1 MNTWNT
7 ISRIILKKR
16 ILLLSFILIT
26 TLFWLFKAQNLKFTF
41 KEANLLPD
49 YHQENIIYNEFTS
62 HFGDEGNSIVI
73 GIKDSILSSKEKLF
87 AWNNLTKKLSSFS
100 EIEYSISLNDLKILK
115 KNEDSIRFDFIPLIN
130 DDSFEKIDLDSLKNK
145 LKNELPFYKDLV
157 YNDRNE
163 TFRSI
168 LIMQNNIINTN
179 SRKNFILQ
187 KFIPIVKRFEKSN
200 NIDVKIS
207 GMPYVRTLNAENIL
221 NEMKFFVLIAI
232 LVTALIFFLFFKS
245 IKATVI
251 SILVV
256 LIGVIWALGTIGLL
270 QYEITV
276 LTALIPP
283 LIIVIGIPNCIYLI
297 NKYQQE
303 ILNHGNKIKS
313 LKRVIVKIGKAT
325 LITNLT
331 TASGFATFILTNSKL
346 LKEFGVIASLNVMGI
361 FIISLIIIPIYF
373 SYFSIPQKKHL
384 NHLESKSINSL
395 LNWMENKIKY
405 NKKIIYSVSFTLLII
420 CSYGISQIKISGNL
434 LEDMPNKKNFF
445 KDIVF
450 FDEQFNGIVPLQ
462 IIVDTKRKD
471 GVFKLS
477 TLKRLEKIE
486 NVIKNIPELSDPN
499 SVTQIVKFAKQAYY
513 NGNPNYFS
521 LPSSQE
527 NRFIMSYFK
536 NYKPESAKNFTSNFV
551 DKENKIARITTFM
564 KDISTIR
571 IEEIEKE
578 LTREINEIFPKER
591 YNVNLTGKSL
601 IFLKGTKFL
610 VKNLVISLA
619 LAILLISLFMAY
631 MFRSFKMII
640 ISLIP
645 NIVPL
650 LITAGMMGF
659 AGIPLKPSTIL
670 VFSIAFGISVDNT
683 IHFLAKYRQEL
694 FDSNWKIQPSVH
706 SALRERGVSMFYSSV
721 VLFFGFS
728 VFMISDFG
736 GTVALGGLVS
746 LTLLVAMLSNLILL
760 PSLLISLKKSVSN
773 EKVIKEPK
781 IKI

>member
-1 MNTWNT
+1 LNTWNT

-130 DDSFEKIDLDSLKNK
+130 DDSFEKIDLDSIKNK
-145 LKNELPFYKDLV
+145 LKNELPFYKNLV
-157 YNDRNE
+157 YNDGNE

-303 ILNHGNKIKS
+303 ILNHGNQIKS
-313 LKRVIVKIGKAT
+313 LERVIVKIGKAT

-450 FDEQFNGIVPLQ
+450 FNDYFNGIVPLE
-462 IIVDTKRKD
+462 ILINTGKKN
-471 GVFKLS
+471 GVKNLTS
-477 TLKRLEKIE
+477 LKKIE
-486 NVIKNIPELSDPN
+486 KLKSVINTIPELSRPI
-499 SVTQIVKFAKQAYY
+499 SIVDVVKYSKQTFY
-513 NGNPNYFS
+513 NGNPNFFKIPSRQENNFISQYVKNS
-521 LPSSQE
+521 KSDSKILNSYSDKSSQ
-527 NRFIMSYFK
+527 Y
-536 NYKPESAKNFTSNFV
+536 
-551 DKENKIARITTFM
+551 ARVTTYM
-564 KDISTIR
+564 KDISTER
-571 IEEIEKE
+571 MYEIEKI
-578 LTREINEIFPKER
+578 LKQSINEIFPNKR
-591 YNVNLTGKSL
+591 YSVKLTGKSIL
-601 IFLKGTKFL
+601 FLKGTEFL
-610 VKNLVISLA
+610 VKNLIFSLCI
-619 LAILLISLFMAY
+619 AIFLIAIFMAF
-631 MFRSFKMII
+631 MFKSVKMIV

-645 NIVPL
+645 NLLPL
-650 LITAGMMGF
+650 VFTAGAMGF
-659 AGIPLKPSTIL
+659 LGITLRPSTIL
-670 VFSIAFGISVDNT
+670 VFTIAFGISVDDT

-694 FDSNWKIQPSVH
+694 WDNKFDVTKSVFK
-706 SALRERGVSMFYSSV
+706 SLKETGVSMYYTSI

-728 VFMISDFG
+728 VFLTSDFG
-736 GTVALGGLVS
+736 GTIALGGLVS
-746 LTLLVAMLSNLILL
+746 LTLLLAMLTNLLLL
-760 PSLLISLKKSVSN
+760 PSLLISFKK
-773 EKVIKEPK
+773 
-781 IKI
+781 

>member
-100 EIEYSISLNDLKILK
+100 EIEYSISLDDLKILK

-130 DDSFEKIDLDSLKNK
+130 YDSFEKIDLDSIKNK
-145 LKNELPFYKDLV
+145 LKNELPFYKNLV
-157 YNDRNE
+157 YNDGNE

-256 LIGVIWALGTIGLL
+256 LIGVIWALGTIGLFE
-270 QYEITV
+270 YEITV

-303 ILNHGNKIKS
+303 ILNHGNQIKS
-313 LKRVIVKIGKAT
+313 LERVIVKIGKAT

-395 LNWMENKIKY
+395 LNWMENNIKY

-450 FDEQFNGIVPLQ
+450 FNDYFNGIVPLE
-462 IIVDTKRKD
+462 ILINTGKKN
-471 GVFKLS
+471 GVKNLTS
-477 TLKRLEKIE
+477 LKKIE
-486 NVIKNIPELSDPN
+486 KLKSVINTIPELSRPI
-499 SVTQIVKFAKQAYY
+499 SIVDVVKYSKQTFY
-513 NGNPNYFS
+513 NGNPNFFKIPSRQENNFISQYVKNS
-521 LPSSQE
+521 KSDSKILNSYSDKSSQ
-527 NRFIMSYFK
+527 Y
-536 NYKPESAKNFTSNFV
+536 
-551 DKENKIARITTFM
+551 ARVTTYM
-564 KDISTIR
+564 KDISTER
-571 IEEIEKE
+571 MYEIEKI
-578 LTREINEIFPKER
+578 LKQSINEIFPNKR
-591 YNVNLTGKSL
+591 YSVKLTGKSIL
-601 IFLKGTKFL
+601 FLKGTEFL
-610 VKNLVISLA
+610 VKNLIFSLSI
-619 LAILLISLFMAY
+619 AIFLIAIFMAF
-631 MFRSFKMII
+631 MFKSVKMIV

-645 NIVPL
+645 NLLPL
-650 LITAGMMGF
+650 VFTAGAMGF
-659 AGIPLKPSTIL
+659 LGITLRPSTIL
-670 VFSIAFGISVDNT
+670 VFTIAFGISVDDT

-694 FDSNWKIQPSVH
+694 WDNKFDVTKSVFK
-706 SALRERGVSMFYSSV
+706 SLKETGVSMYYTSI

-728 VFMISDFG
+728 VFLTSDFG
-736 GTVALGGLVS
+736 GTIALGGLVS
-746 LTLLVAMLSNLILL
+746 LTLLLAMLTNLLLL
-760 PSLLISLKKSVSN
+760 PSLLISFKK
-773 EKVIKEPK
+773 
-781 IKI
+781 

>member
-62 HFGDEGNSIVI
+62 HFGDEGSSIVI

-100 EIEYSISLNDLKILK
+100 EIEYSISLDDLKILK

-145 LKNELPFYKDLV
+145 LKNELPFYKNLV
-157 YNDRNE
+157 YNDGNE

-187 KFIPIVKRFEKSN
+187 KFIPIVQKFEEAN

-303 ILNHGNKIKS
+303 ILNHGNQIKS
-313 LKRVIVKIGKAT
+313 LERVIVKIGKAT

-405 NKKIIYSVSFTLLII
+405 NKKIIYSISFTLLII

-450 FDEQFNGIVPLQ
+450 FNDYFNGIVPLE
-462 IIVDTKRKD
+462 ILINTGKKN
-471 GVFKLS
+471 GVKNLTS
-477 TLKRLEKIE
+477 LKKIE
-486 NVIKNIPELSDPN
+486 KLKSIINTVPELSRPI
-499 SVTQIVKFAKQAYY
+499 SIVDVVKYSKQTFY
-513 NGNPNYFS
+513 NGNPNFFKIPSRQENNFISQYVKNS
-521 LPSSQE
+521 KSDSKILNSYSDKSSQ
-527 NRFIMSYFK
+527 Y
-536 NYKPESAKNFTSNFV
+536 
-551 DKENKIARITTFM
+551 ARVTTYM
-564 KDISTIR
+564 KDISTER
-571 IEEIEKE
+571 MYEIEKI
-578 LTREINEIFPKER
+578 LKQSINEIFPNKR
-591 YNVNLTGKSL
+591 YSVKLTGKSIL
-601 IFLKGTKFL
+601 FLKGTEFL
-610 VKNLVISLA
+610 VKNLIFSLSI
-619 LAILLISLFMAY
+619 AIFLIAIFMAF
-631 MFRSFKMII
+631 MFKSVKMIV

-645 NIVPL
+645 NLLPL
-650 LITAGMMGF
+650 LFTAGAMGF
-659 AGIPLKPSTIL
+659 LGITLRPSTIL
-670 VFSIAFGISVDNT
+670 VFTIAFGISVDDT

-694 FDSNWKIQPSVH
+694 WDNKFDVTKSVFK
-706 SALRERGVSMFYSSV
+706 SLKETGVSMYYTSI

-728 VFMISDFG
+728 VFLTSDFG
-736 GTVALGGLVS
+736 GTIALGGLVS
-746 LTLLVAMLSNLILL
+746 LTLLLAMLTNLLLL
-760 PSLLISLKKSVSN
+760 PSLLISFKK
-773 EKVIKEPK
+773 
-781 IKI
+781 

>member
-145 LKNELPFYKDLV
+145 LKNELPFYKNLV
-157 YNDRNE
+157 YNDENE

-303 ILNHGNKIKS
+303 ILNHGNQIKS
-313 LKRVIVKIGKAT
+313 LERVIVKIGKAT

-450 FDEQFNGIVPLQ
+450 FNDYFNGIVPLE
-462 IIVDTKRKD
+462 ILINTGKKN
-471 GVFKLS
+471 GVKNLTS
-477 TLKRLEKIE
+477 LKKIE
-486 NVIKNIPELSDPN
+486 KLKSVINTIPELSRPI
-499 SVTQIVKFAKQAYY
+499 SIVDVVKYSKQTFY
-513 NGNPNYFS
+513 NGNPNFFKIPSRQENNFISQYVKNS
-521 LPSSQE
+521 KSDSKILNSYSDKSSQ
-527 NRFIMSYFK
+527 Y
-536 NYKPESAKNFTSNFV
+536 
-551 DKENKIARITTFM
+551 ARVTTYM
-564 KDISTIR
+564 KDISTER
-571 IEEIEKE
+571 MYEIEKI
-578 LTREINEIFPKER
+578 LKQSINEIFPDKR
-591 YNVNLTGKSL
+591 YSVKLTGKSIL
-601 IFLKGTKFL
+601 FLKGTEFL
-610 VKNLVISLA
+610 VKNLIFSLCI
-619 LAILLISLFMAY
+619 AIFLIAIFMAF
-631 MFRSFKMII
+631 MFKSVKMIV

-645 NIVPL
+645 NLLPL
-650 LITAGMMGF
+650 VFTAGAMGF
-659 AGIPLKPSTIL
+659 LGITLRPSTIL
-670 VFSIAFGISVDNT
+670 VFTIAFGISVDDT

-694 FDSNWKIQPSVH
+694 WDNKFDVTKSVFK
-706 SALRERGVSMFYSSV
+706 SLKETGVSMYYTSI

-728 VFMISDFG
+728 VFLTSDFG
-736 GTVALGGLVS
+736 GTIALGGLVS
-746 LTLLVAMLSNLILL
+746 LTLLLAMLTNLLLL
-760 PSLLISLKKSVSN
+760 PSLLISFKK
-773 EKVIKEPK
+773 
-781 IKI
+781 

>member
-115 KNEDSIRFDFIPLIN
+115 KNEDSIRFDFITLIN
-130 DDSFEKIDLDSLKNK
+130 DDSFEKIDLDSIKNK
-145 LKNELPFYKDLV
+145 LKNELPFYKNLV
-157 YNDRNE
+157 YNDGNE

-221 NEMKFFVLIAI
+221 NEMKFFVFIAI

-303 ILNHGNKIKS
+303 ILNHGNQIKS
-313 LKRVIVKIGKAT
+313 LQRVIVKIGKAT

-384 NHLESKSINSL
+384 NHLQSKSINSL

-450 FDEQFNGIVPLQ
+450 FNDYFNGIVPLE
-462 IIVDTKRKD
+462 ILINTGKKN
-471 GVFKLS
+471 GVKNLTS
-477 TLKRLEKIE
+477 LKKIE
-486 NVIKNIPELSDPN
+486 KLKSVINTIPELSRPI
-499 SVTQIVKFAKQAYY
+499 SIVDVVKYSKQTFY
-513 NGNPNYFS
+513 NGNPNFFKIPSRQENNFISQYVKNS
-521 LPSSQE
+521 KSDSKILNSYSDKSSQ
-527 NRFIMSYFK
+527 Y
-536 NYKPESAKNFTSNFV
+536 
-551 DKENKIARITTFM
+551 ARVTTYM
-564 KDISTIR
+564 KDISTER
-571 IEEIEKE
+571 MYEIEKI
-578 LTREINEIFPKER
+578 LKQSINEIFPDKR
-591 YNVNLTGKSL
+591 YSVKLTGKSIL
-601 IFLKGTKFL
+601 FLKGTEFL
-610 VKNLVISLA
+610 VKNLIFSLCI
-619 LAILLISLFMAY
+619 AIFLIAIFMAF
-631 MFRSFKMII
+631 MFKSVKMIV

-645 NIVPL
+645 NLLPL
-650 LITAGMMGF
+650 VFTAGAMGF
-659 AGIPLKPSTIL
+659 LGITLRPSTIL
-670 VFSIAFGISVDNT
+670 VFTIAFGISVDDT

-694 FDSNWKIQPSVH
+694 WDNKFDVTKSVFK
-706 SALRERGVSMFYSSV
+706 SLKETGVSMYYTSI

-728 VFMISDFG
+728 VFLTSDFG
-736 GTVALGGLVS
+736 GTIALGGLVS
-746 LTLLVAMLSNLILL
+746 LTLLLAMLTNLLLL
-760 PSLLISLKKSVSN
+760 PSLLISFKK
-773 EKVIKEPK
+773 
-781 IKI
+781 

>member
-100 EIEYSISLNDLKILK
+100 EIEYSISLDDLKILK

-130 DDSFEKIDLDSLKNK
+130 DDSFEKIDLDSIKNK
-145 LKNELPFYKDLV
+145 LKNELPFYKNLV
-157 YNDRNE
+157 YNDGNE

-303 ILNHGNKIKS
+303 ILNHGNQIKS
-313 LKRVIVKIGKAT
+313 LERVIVKIGKAT

-384 NHLESKSINSL
+384 NHLERKSINSL

-450 FDEQFNGIVPLQ
+450 FNDYFNGIVPLE
-462 IIVDTKRKD
+462 ILINTGKKN
-471 GVFKLS
+471 GVKNLTS
-477 TLKRLEKIE
+477 LKKIE
-486 NVIKNIPELSDPN
+486 KLKSVINTIPELSRPI
-499 SVTQIVKFAKQAYY
+499 SIVDVVKYSKQTFY
-513 NGNPNYFS
+513 NGNPNFFKIPSRQENNFISQYVKNS
-521 LPSSQE
+521 KSDSKILNSYSDKSSQ
-527 NRFIMSYFK
+527 Y
-536 NYKPESAKNFTSNFV
+536 
-551 DKENKIARITTFM
+551 ARVTTYM
-564 KDISTIR
+564 KDISTER
-571 IEEIEKE
+571 MYEIEKI
-578 LTREINEIFPKER
+578 LKQSINEIFPDKR
-591 YNVNLTGKSL
+591 YSVKLTGKSIL
-601 IFLKGTKFL
+601 FLKGTEFL
-610 VKNLVISLA
+610 VKNLIFSLCI
-619 LAILLISLFMAY
+619 AIFLIAIFMAF
-631 MFRSFKMII
+631 MFKSVKMIV

-645 NIVPL
+645 NLLPL
-650 LITAGMMGF
+650 VFTAGAMGF
-659 AGIPLKPSTIL
+659 LGITLRPSTIL
-670 VFSIAFGISVDNT
+670 VFTIAFGISVDDT

-694 FDSNWKIQPSVH
+694 WDNKFDVTKSVFK
-706 SALRERGVSMFYSSV
+706 SLKETGVSMYYTSI

-728 VFMISDFG
+728 VFLTSDFG
-736 GTVALGGLVS
+736 GTIALGGLVS
-746 LTLLVAMLSNLILL
+746 LTLLLAMLTNLLLL
-760 PSLLISLKKSVSN
+760 PSLLISFKK
-773 EKVIKEPK
+773 
-781 IKI
+781 

>member
-73 GIKDSILSSKEKLF
+73 GIQDSILSSKEKLF
-87 AWNNLTKKLSSFS
+87 AWNKLTKKLSSFS

-115 KNEDSIRFDFIPLIN
+115 KNEDSIRFDFITLIN
-130 DDSFEKIDLDSLKNK
+130 DDSFEKIDLDSIKNK
-145 LKNELPFYKDLV
+145 LKNELPFYKNLV
-157 YNDRNE
+157 YNDENE

-331 TASGFATFILTNSKL
+331 TAIGFATFILTNSKL

-373 SYFSIPQKKHL
+373 SYFSIPQKKYL

-450 FDEQFNGIVPLQ
+450 FNDYFNGIVPLE
-462 IIVDTKRKD
+462 ILINTGKKN
-471 GVFKLS
+471 GVKNLTS
-477 TLKRLEKIE
+477 LKKIE
-486 NVIKNIPELSDPN
+486 KLKSVINTIPELSRPI
-499 SVTQIVKFAKQAYY
+499 SIVDVVKYSKQTFY
-513 NGNPNYFS
+513 NGNPNFFKIPSRQENNFISQYVKNS
-521 LPSSQE
+521 KSDSKILNSYSDKSSQ
-527 NRFIMSYFK
+527 Y
-536 NYKPESAKNFTSNFV
+536 
-551 DKENKIARITTFM
+551 ARVTTYM
-564 KDISTIR
+564 KDISTER
-571 IEEIEKE
+571 MYEIEKI
-578 LTREINEIFPKER
+578 LKQSINEIFPNKR
-591 YNVNLTGKSL
+591 YSVKLTGKSIL
-601 IFLKGTKFL
+601 FLKGTEFL
-610 VKNLVISLA
+610 VKNLIFSLCI
-619 LAILLISLFMAY
+619 AIFLIAIFMAF
-631 MFRSFKMII
+631 MFKSVKMIV

-645 NIVPL
+645 NLLPL
-650 LITAGMMGF
+650 VFTAGAMGF
-659 AGIPLKPSTIL
+659 LGITLRPSTIL
-670 VFSIAFGISVDNT
+670 VFTIAFGISVDDT

-694 FDSNWKIQPSVH
+694 WDNKFDVTKSVFK
-706 SALRERGVSMFYSSV
+706 SLKETGVSMYYTSI

-728 VFMISDFG
+728 VFLTSDFG
-736 GTVALGGLVS
+736 GTIALGGLVS
-746 LTLLVAMLSNLILL
+746 LTLLLAMLTNLLLL
-760 PSLLISLKKSVSN
+760 PSLLISFKK
-773 EKVIKEPK
+773 
-781 IKI
+781 

>member
-62 HFGDEGNSIVI
+62 HFGDEGSSIVI

-100 EIEYSISLNDLKILK
+100 EIEYSISLDDLKILK

-130 DDSFEKIDLDSLKNK
+130 DDSFEKINLDSLKNK
-145 LKNELPFYKDLV
+145 LKNELPFYKNLV
-157 YNDRNE
+157 YNHVNE

-303 ILNHGNKIKS
+303 ILNHGNQIKS
-313 LKRVIVKIGKAT
+313 LERVIVKIGKAT

-450 FDEQFNGIVPLQ
+450 FNDYFNGIVPLE
-462 IIVDTKRKD
+462 ILINTGKKN
-471 GVFKLS
+471 GVKNLTS
-477 TLKRLEKIE
+477 LKKIE
-486 NVIKNIPELSDPN
+486 KLKSVINTIPELSRPI
-499 SVTQIVKFAKQAYY
+499 SIVDVVKYSKQTFY
-513 NGNPNYFS
+513 NGNPNFFKIPSRQENNFISQYVKNS
-521 LPSSQE
+521 KSDSKILNSYSDKSSQ
-527 NRFIMSYFK
+527 Y
-536 NYKPESAKNFTSNFV
+536 
-551 DKENKIARITTFM
+551 ARVTTYM
-564 KDISTIR
+564 KDISTER
-571 IEEIEKE
+571 MYEIEKI
-578 LTREINEIFPKER
+578 LKQSINEIFPNKKYSVR
-591 YNVNLTGKSL
+591 LTGKSIL
-601 IFLKGTKFL
+601 FLKGTEFL
-610 VKNLVISLA
+610 VKNLIFSLCI
-619 LAILLISLFMAY
+619 AIFLIAIFMAF
-631 MFRSFKMII
+631 MFKSVKMIV

-645 NIVPL
+645 NLLPL
-650 LITAGMMGF
+650 VFTAGAMGF
-659 AGIPLKPSTIL
+659 LGITLRPSTIL
-670 VFSIAFGISVDNT
+670 VFTIAFGISVDDT

-694 FDSNWKIQPSVH
+694 WDNKFDVTKSVFK
-706 SALRERGVSMFYSSV
+706 SLKETGVSMYYTSI

-728 VFMISDFG
+728 VFLTSDFG
-736 GTVALGGLVS
+736 GTIALGGLVS
-746 LTLLVAMLSNLILL
+746 LTLLLAMLTNLLLL
-760 PSLLISLKKSVSN
+760 PSLLISFKK
-773 EKVIKEPK
+773 
-781 IKI
+781 

>member
-115 KNEDSIRFDFIPLIN
+115 KNEDSIRFDFITLIN
-130 DDSFEKIDLDSLKNK
+130 DDSFEKIDLDSIKNK
-145 LKNELPFYKDLV
+145 LKNELPFYKNLV
-157 YNDRNE
+157 YNDGNE

-303 ILNHGNKIKS
+303 ILNHGNQIKS
-313 LKRVIVKIGKAT
+313 LERVIVKIGKAT

-384 NHLESKSINSL
+384 NHLQSKSINSL

-450 FDEQFNGIVPLQ
+450 FNDYFNGIVPLE
-462 IIVDTKRKD
+462 ILINTGKKN
-471 GVFKLS
+471 GVKNLTS
-477 TLKRLEKIE
+477 LKKIE
-486 NVIKNIPELSDPN
+486 KLKSVINTIPELSRPI
-499 SVTQIVKFAKQAYY
+499 SIVDVVKYSKQTFY
-513 NGNPNYFS
+513 NGNPNFFKIPSRQENNFISQYVKNS
-521 LPSSQE
+521 KSDSKILNSYSDKSSQ
-527 NRFIMSYFK
+527 Y
-536 NYKPESAKNFTSNFV
+536 
-551 DKENKIARITTFM
+551 ARVTTYM
-564 KDISTIR
+564 KDISTER
-571 IEEIEKE
+571 MYEIEKI
-578 LTREINEIFPKER
+578 LKQSINEIFPDKR
-591 YNVNLTGKSL
+591 YSVKLTGKSIL
-601 IFLKGTKFL
+601 FLKGTEFL
-610 VKNLVISLA
+610 VKNLIFSLCI
-619 LAILLISLFMAY
+619 AIFLIAIFMAF
-631 MFRSFKMII
+631 MFKSVKMIV

-645 NIVPL
+645 NLLPL
-650 LITAGMMGF
+650 VFTAGAMGF
-659 AGIPLKPSTIL
+659 LGITLRPSTIL
-670 VFSIAFGISVDNT
+670 VFTIAFGISVDDT

-694 FDSNWKIQPSVH
+694 WDNKFDVTKSVFK
-706 SALRERGVSMFYSSV
+706 SLKETGVSMYYTSI

-728 VFMISDFG
+728 VFLTSDFG
-736 GTVALGGLVS
+736 GTIALGGLVS
-746 LTLLVAMLSNLILL
+746 LTLLLAMLTNLLLL
-760 PSLLISLKKSVSN
+760 PSLLISFKK
-773 EKVIKEPK
+773 
-781 IKI
+781 